1 YKFLLHYLCHD
12 VSDDI
17 IAYGL
22 FLLITQCAVNPD
34 IYSFPDMPF
43 ISDPAFDPCFS
54 GNALF
59 VKKMFHIR

>member
-1 YKFLLHYLCHD
+1 M
-12 VSDDI
+12 SNDI